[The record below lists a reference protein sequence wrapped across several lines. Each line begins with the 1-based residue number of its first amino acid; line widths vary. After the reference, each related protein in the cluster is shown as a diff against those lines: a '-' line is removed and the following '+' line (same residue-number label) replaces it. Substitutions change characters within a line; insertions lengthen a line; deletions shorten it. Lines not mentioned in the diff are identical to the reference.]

1 MKKHFSLLTW
11 KDCHN
16 LLLNLK
22 KKKKKAKYNEGG
34 KVFSINGAEG
44 LSWGSSG

>member
-1 MKKHFSLLTW
+1 MEGLSQFIAQFE
-11 KDCHN
+11 
-16 LLLNLK
+16 